1 MQSPH
6 MVQSRREGPPGA
18 RGWRPIEHARP
29 AGASVPACACL
40 FAPFHTKPEMQF
52 RGRQGGGPEK
62 QGLGADVTA
71 PQAFADE
78 RFHGHGQQGQCKRRA
93 YS

>member
-1 MQSPH
+1 
-6 MVQSRREGPPGA
+6 
-18 RGWRPIEHARP
+18 
-29 AGASVPACACL
+29 
-40 FAPFHTKPEMQF
+40 MQF